1 MRHNTLPDDRID
13 VLFVVLPDT
22 LLLDLAGPAEAFRL
36 ANQALTARGQPER
49 FQLRFAGPRAEVG
62 TSVGLAVAALEGLPA
77 EPRRPTWIVLPGRPG
92 HMDTAAACAWR
103 ETAQWLG
110 REVARWLGDAPGH
123 RLVTICAGAL
133 LAADAGL
140 VHGRRCTTHHEL
152 LSTLQSMAP
161 TADVVNNRVFVEDGP
176 LASSAGI
183 TAGIDLALHLIAQV
197 AGDGVAA
204 QVAQAMVVYLRRG
217 PHDPELSPMLQ
228 HRNHLHPAVHR
239 VQDAVCADPTHPWH
253 AAEMARTGHVTPR
266 HLHRL
271 FTVHAGVTP
280 LEYLQRIRVERAR
293 QALAQ
298 GATVGQAAELAGF
311 SSDLA
316 LRRAWRR
323 YAEGTP
329 SAQRPH

>member
-1 MRHNTLPDDRID
+1 MRRTAPPDDRID

-36 ANQALTARGQPER
+36 ANQALTARGDPAR
-49 FQLRFAGPRAEVG
+49 FHLRFAGPRPDIT
-62 TSVGLAVAALEGLPA
+62 TSVGLAVASLEPLPA
-77 EPRRPTWIVLPGRPG
+77 QPQRPTWIVLPGRPG
-92 HMDTAAACAWR
+92 RMDATAARAWR

-110 REVARWLGDAPGH
+110 RTVAGWLSHTPTH

-161 TADVVNNRVFVEDGP
+161 TAEVVNNRVFVEDGP

-183 TAGIDLALHLIAQV
+183 TAGIDLALHLIAREV
-197 AGDGVAA
+197 GDGVAA

-217 PHDPELSPMLQ
+217 PQDPELSPMLQ

-239 VQDAVCADPTHPWH
+239 VQDAVCADPTHDWH

-280 LEYLQRIRVERAR
+280 MDYLQRIRVERAR
-293 QALAQ
+293 QALLQ
-298 GATVGQAAELAGF
+298 GATVGQAAERAGF

-323 YAEGTP
+323 VAGGTP
-329 SAQRPH
+329 SDLRPH